1 MKCVNLEKL
10 LKDRKMKKQDLAK
23 ALNIT
28 PSAISAY
35 ISGRNEPDLE
45 TLFKICDLLD
55 TDIKVIV
62 GLADYSR
69 TITDEDMRLIE
80 FHQGEINRILSRYKN
95 CGVEKKN

>member
-45 TLFKICDLLD
+45 TLFRICDLLD

-62 GLADYSR
+62 GRANYSR
-69 TITDEDMRLIE
+69 TITDDDMKLIE
-80 FHQGEINRILSRYKN
+80 YHQSEINKILNNIKIYHML
-95 CGVEKKN
+95 

>member
-45 TLFKICDLLD
+45 TLFRICDLLD

-62 GLADYSR
+62 GRANYSR
-69 TITDEDMRLIE
+69 TITDDDMKLIE
-80 FHQGEINRILSRYKN
+80 YHQSEINKILNRYKMN
-95 CGVEKKN
+95 DVEKKN